1 MIKRVFFG
9 LSCFASFVLADEISS
24 FTAIKYKADFSKQEH
39 KVQQAIVNEYSS
51 LKKLAKKVEAKD
63 LKDDADYEVS
73 KNLLLIDI
81 WSKKFLQSY
90 NPTNEELQKLYV
102 EQKPSVVA
110 KYELRNILVNYEK
123 NADMVLEKLNL
134 INNPNEKKES
144 FIKFVKSVSND
155 NISKNNQ
162 GLSPIVDENRL
173 NPQIK
178 EALVGKKEGD
188 IVKVNIKDLG
198 TQILYIEK
206 YIPQKEASFDESKG
220 ALIELAKKQALN
232 RQIELLS
239 K

>member
-1 MIKRVFFG
+1 MIKRALFS
-9 LSCFASFVLADEISS
+9 LSCFTSLIFADEISS

-39 KVQQAIVNEYSS
+39 KTQQAIVNEYSS
-51 LKKLAKKVEAKD
+51 LKKLAKTIEAKD
-63 LKDDADYEVS
+63 LKGDADFEVS

-90 NPTNEELQKLYV
+90 IPTNEELQKLYL

-110 KYELRNILVNYEK
+110 KYELRNILVSYEK
-123 NADMVLEKLNL
+123 NADMILEKLNL
-134 INNPNEKKES
+134 INNQKEKKDS
-144 FIKFVKSVSND
+144 FIKYVKSVSND

-178 EALVGKKEGD
+178 EALAGKKEGD
-188 IVKVNIKDLG
+188 IIKVNVKDLG
-198 TQILYIEK
+198 TQIIYIEK
-206 YIPQKEASFDESKG
+206 YIPQKEASFEESKD
-220 ALIELAKKQALN
+220 ALTELAKKIALN